1 MATDRNGSPS
11 RVEVLLDA
19 NALMAQVQFRL
30 DVFESL
36 GNLIG
41 AYIPLILPEVLEELR
56 GLSQSRGKEGSAA
69 RAALVLA
76 ERCTCVESGLAE
88 GTVDEK
94 ILYYANTHGCM
105 VVTSDRNLR
114 SALLGQR
121 ITVISL
127 SGRQRLEIFR
137 N

>member
-1 MATDRNGSPS
+1 MATDRDGSPG
-11 RVEVLLDA
+11 RVAVLLDA
-19 NALMAQVQFRL
+19 NALMAQVQFRI
-30 DVFESL
+30 DIFGEL

-41 AYIPLILPEVLEELR
+41 ACVPCILSEVRDELR
-56 GLSQSRGKEGSAA
+56 GLARSRGKEGSAA

-76 ERCTCVESGLAE
+76 DRCTVVESGLAG

-94 ILYYANTHGCM
+94 ILYYAKTHGCM

-114 SALLGQR
+114 SALLAQR
-121 ITVISL
+121 STVISL
-127 SGRQRLEIFR
+127 SGRQKLEIFR

>member
-1 MATDRNGSPS
+1 MATDRNGSPG
-11 RVEVLLDA
+11 RLEVLLDA

-30 DVFESL
+30 DVFETV

-41 AYIPLILPEVLEELR
+41 AYVPLILPEVLEELR
-56 GLSQSRGKEGSAA
+56 GLSKSRGKEGSTA

-76 ERCTCVESGLAE
+76 ERCTRVESGLAE

-105 VVTSDRNLR
+105 VVTNDRNLR
-114 SALLGQR
+114 SALLGQG

-127 SGRQRLEIFR
+127 SGRQKLEIFR

>member
-76 ERCTCVESGLAE
+76 KRCTQIESGLTE

-114 SALLGQR
+114 SALLGQH

-127 SGRQRLEIFR
+127 SGKQKMEIFR

>member
-1 MATDRNGSPS
+1 MATDRNGSPG

-30 DVFESL
+30 DIFEAL
-36 GNLIG
+36 RNLIG
-41 AYIPLILPEVLEELR
+41 AYVPLILPEVLKELR
-56 GLSQSRGKEGSAA
+56 GISQSHGKEGSAA

-76 ERCTCVESGLAE
+76 DRCTRVESDIAE

-94 ILYYANTHGCM
+94 ILYYAKTHGCM

>member
-1 MATDRNGSPS
+1 MATDRDGSPG

-30 DVFESL
+30 DIFDEL

-41 AYIPLILPEVLEELR
+41 AYVPCLLSEVRDELR
-56 GLSQSRGKEGSAA
+56 GLARSRGKEGSAA
-69 RAALVLA
+69 RSALVLA
-76 ERCTCVESGLAE
+76 ERCKVVESGFAG

-94 ILYYANTHGCM
+94 ILYYAKTHGCM

-114 SALLGQR
+114 SALLAQR
-121 ITVISL
+121 STVISL
-127 SGRQRLEIFR
+127 SGRQKLEIFR